1 MQIKAKR
8 SRRPRAIRSHN
19 KKLDSKASF
28 CILIVDTVHA
38 EASGEFVCHIIGGL
52 KMAIDSDNSVK
63 RSASSSCVVAKKNS
77 PAQRLL
83 NLENP
88 A

>member
-8 SRRPRAIRSHN
+8 SHRPRAIQSHN
-19 KKLDSKASF
+19 KKLDSKVNS
-28 CILIVDTVHA
+28 CILIVDIVHA
-38 EASGEFVCHIIGGL
+38 KASGELLRHIIGGL
-52 KMAIDSDNSVK
+52 EMAIDSDNSVK
-63 RSASSSCVVAKKNS
+63 RRAASSCVVAKKNS

-83 NLENP
+83 NLKIF